1 MSSNPK
7 VVVTG
12 SVAFDYLMR
21 FPGKFQDVVVPD
33 RLHRLSVSF
42 LVDEMRRVRGGVAPN
57 IAYGL
62 ALFGVTPTILAT
74 AGQDAADYRTWLGEQ
89 GVDVSGMKLCDDV
102 FTASFFVSTDLE
114 QNQIAT
120 FYAGA
125 MARASELTFRS
136 YEPGSVALA
145 LICPSDPTAMRQ
157 HARECRELGIP
168 YVYDPSQQVARLDG
182 DDLLDGLDG
191 AAMLIGNDYEFGDHR
206 EEDRSLRD
214 RAGGEGAR
222 PRHHARARRGR
233 RSPSGEARRGAG
245 RAPGRSG
252 SRPHGSGPRR
262 STRRASE
269 TRSAPGSW
277 RRASGAC
284 RGRRRAGSDPWRP
297 SSASR
302 RSARRRGGGAST
314 TSSSGTPRATAAPLP
329 GPLAERL
336 RGPAASGGRGGL
348 RPPGG
353 SLLSARL
360 RPS

>member
-1 MSSNPK
+1 MSSTPK

-74 AGQDAADYRTWLGEQ
+74 AGQDAADYRAWLSEQ

-136 YEPGSVALA
+136 YPPGAVALA

-157 HARECRELGIP
+157 HANECRELGIP

-182 DDLLDGLDG
+182 PDLLDGLDG
-191 AAMLIGNDYEFGDHR
+191 AAMLIGNEYEFGIIEKKTGLSEAELAAKVPVLVITRGEDGATIALR
-206 EEDRSLRD
+206 GGSPEEP
-214 RAGGEGAR
+214 GGAR
-222 PRHHARARRGR
+222 AVRIPAAKLRTEALDPTGVGDAFRSGLVASRLRGL
-233 RSPSGEARRGAG
+233 PWEEAG
-245 RAPGRSG
+245 RIGAVAAVLCLETQ
-252 SRPHGSGPRR
+252 GPQAKRWTLDELLER
-262 STRRASE
+262 YIESY
-269 TRSAPGSW
+269 
-277 RRASGAC
+277 
-284 RGRRRAGSDPWRP
+284 
-297 SSASR
+297 
-302 RSARRRGGGAST
+302 
-314 TSSSGTPRATAAPLP
+314 GTPLA
-329 GPLAERL
+329 GPLVERL
-336 RGPAASGGRGGL
+336 RGGANPAST
-348 RPPGG
+348 GG
-353 SLLSARL
+353 SP
-360 RPS
+360 RPSGRFSLLD

>member
-33 RLHRLSVSF
+33 RMHRLSVSF

-62 ALFGVTPTILAT
+62 ALFGVTPSILAT
-74 AGQDAADYRTWLGEQ
+74 AGQDAADYRAWLGEQ

-125 MARASELTFRS
+125 MARASELTFRR

-168 YVYDPSQQVARLDG
+168 YVYDPSQQVARLEG
-182 DDLLDGLDG
+182 DDLLVGLDG
-191 AAMLIGNDYEFGDHR
+191 AAMLIGNEYEFGIIEKKTGLSEAELAAKVPVLVITR
-206 EEDRSLRD
+206 GE
-214 RAGGEGAR
+214 EGATI
-222 PRHHARARRGR
+222 AL
-233 RSPSGEARRGAG
+233 
-245 RAPGRSG
+245 RSG
-252 SRPHGSGPRR
+252 SPGEPGGALAIRIPPAKLRTEALDPTGVGDAFRSGLLAARLRGLPWEEAGRLGSVAAVLCLETLGPQ
-262 STRRASE
+262 
-269 TRSAPGSW
+269 
-277 RRASGAC
+277 
-284 RGRRRAGSDPWRP
+284 
-297 SSASR
+297 
-302 RSARRRGGGAST
+302 ARRWSFEDLLERYAESYG
-314 TSSSGTPRATAAPLP
+314 APLP

-336 RGPAASGGRGGL
+336 RGPAASGGGAVSA
-348 RPPGG
+348 RPVGAY
-353 SLLSARL
+353 SLLD
-360 RPS
+360 

>member
-62 ALFGVTPTILAT
+62 ALFGVTPSILAT
-74 AGQDAADYRTWLGEQ
+74 AGQDAADYRAWLGEQ
-89 GVDVSGMKLCDDV
+89 GVDVSGMKLCEDV

-145 LICPSDPTAMRQ
+145 LICPSDPRAMRQ
-157 HARECRELGIP
+157 HANECRELGIP
-168 YVYDPSQQVARLDG
+168 YVYDPSQQVARLEG

-191 AAMLIGNDYEFGDHR
+191 AAMLIGNDYELGVIEKKTGLSEIELAAKVPVLVITR
-206 EEDRSLRD
+206 GE
-214 RAGGEGAR
+214 EGATIALR
-222 PRHHARARRGR
+222 GGTAGEPGGAKTIRIPAARLRTEALDPTGVGDAFRSGLLAARLRGLPWEEAGRLGAVAAVLCLETLGPQARRWSFADLLER
-233 RSPSGEARRGAG
+233 YAESY
-245 RAPGRSG
+245 
-252 SRPHGSGPRR
+252 
-262 STRRASE
+262 
-269 TRSAPGSW
+269 
-277 RRASGAC
+277 
-284 RGRRRAGSDPWRP
+284 
-297 SSASR
+297 
-302 RSARRRGGGAST
+302 GGALS
-314 TSSSGTPRATAAPLP
+314 

-336 RGPAASGGRGGL
+336 HGPGEPVGGTVSA
-348 RPPGG
+348 RPVGRH
-353 SLLSARL
+353 SLLD
-360 RPS
+360 

>member
-74 AGQDAADYRTWLGEQ
+74 AGQDAADYRAWLGEM

-125 MARASELTFRS
+125 MARASELTFRV
-136 YEPGSVALA
+136 YAPGEVALA

-168 YVYDPSQQVARLDG
+168 YVYDPSQQVARLEG

-191 AAMLIGNDYEFGDHR
+191 STMLIGNDYELGVIEKKTGLSEIELATKVPVLVITR
-206 EEDRSLRD
+206 GEEGATIALRGG
-214 RAGGEGAR
+214 AGGAR
-222 PRHHARARRGR
+222 TIRIPAARLRTEAVDPTGVGDAFRSGLLAARLRGLPWEEAGRLGSVAAVLCLETLGPQARRWGF
-233 RSPSGEARRGAG
+233 
-245 RAPGRSG
+245 
-252 SRPHGSGPRR
+252 
-262 STRRASE
+262 SE
-269 TRSAPGSW
+269 LLERYAESYG
-277 RRASGAC
+277 
-284 RGRRRAGSDPWRP
+284 
-297 SSASR
+297 
-302 RSARRRGGGAST
+302 
-314 TSSSGTPRATAAPLP
+314 APLP
-329 GPLAERL
+329 APLAERL
-336 RGPAASGGRGGL
+336 HGPGDVGGETVFARPVGGF
-348 RPPGG
+348 
-353 SLLSARL
+353 SLLD
-360 RPS
+360 

>member
-74 AGQDAADYRTWLGEQ
+74 AGQDAADYRAWLGEQ
-89 GVDVSGMKLCDDV
+89 GVDVSDMKLCDDV
-102 FTASFFVSTDLE
+102 FTASFFVSTDTE

-136 YEPGSVALA
+136 YAPGAVALA

-157 HARECRELGIP
+157 HADECRELAIP

-182 DDLLDGLDG
+182 EDLLAGLDG
-191 AAMLIGNDYEFGDHR
+191 AAMLIGNEYEFGIIEKKTGLSETELAAKVPVLVITR
-206 EEDRSLRD
+206 GEDGATIALR
-214 RAGGEGAR
+214 GGSPEGPGGAR
-222 PRHHARARRGR
+222 TVRIPAALLRSEAIDPTGVGDAFRSGLVASRLRGL
-233 RSPSGEARRGAG
+233 PWEEAG
-245 RAPGRSG
+245 RVGAVAAVLCLETL
-252 SRPHGSGPRR
+252 GPQAKRWTLDGLLER
-262 STRRASE
+262 YAQSY
-269 TRSAPGSW
+269 
-277 RRASGAC
+277 
-284 RGRRRAGSDPWRP
+284 
-297 SSASR
+297 
-302 RSARRRGGGAST
+302 GG
-314 TSSSGTPRATAAPLP
+314 PLP

-336 RGPAASGGRGGL
+336 RGVVSPASGS
-348 RPPGG
+348 G
-353 SLLSARL
+353 SL
-360 RPS
+360 RPSGRYSLLD

>member
-1 MSSNPK
+1 MSSTPK

-33 RLHRLSVSF
+33 RMHRLSVSF

-62 ALFGVTPTILAT
+62 ALFGVTPSILAT

-89 GVDVSGMKLCDDV
+89 GVDVSGMKLCEDV
-102 FTASFFVSTDLE
+102 FTASFFVSTDLD

-136 YEPGSVALA
+136 FEPGSVALA

-157 HARECRELGIP
+157 HATECRELGIP

-182 DDLLDGLDG
+182 EDLLAGLDG
-191 AAMLIGNDYEFGDHR
+191 AAMLIGNEYEFGIIEKKTGLSEAELAAKVPVLVITR
-206 EEDRSLRD
+206 GE
-214 RAGGEGAR
+214 EGATIALR
-222 PRHHARARRGR
+222 GGKAEEPGSRTIRIPAAKLRTEALDPTGVGDAFRSGLLAARLRGLPWEEAGRLGAVAAVLCLETLGPQARRWSFADLLER
-233 RSPSGEARRGAG
+233 Y
-245 RAPGRSG
+245 
-252 SRPHGSGPRR
+252 
-262 STRRASE
+262 SE
-269 TRSAPGSW
+269 SY
-277 RRASGAC
+277 
-284 RGRRRAGSDPWRP
+284 
-297 SSASR
+297 
-302 RSARRRGGGAST
+302 GGA
-314 TSSSGTPRATAAPLP
+314 LP

-336 RGPAASGGRGGL
+336 RGPGEPEAGAVFV
-348 RPPGG
+348 RPVGHF
-353 SLLSARL
+353 SLLD
-360 RPS
+360 